1 MMENILRELLQD
13 TVTVDKIVDLLPDEP
28 HNGYTIL
35 SMAIDKYSGRVGRS
49 SREVWKM
56 MYTIAMAVHDEDGD
70 Y

>member
-1 MMENILRELLQD
+1 MMENILKELLYNANLA
-13 TVTVDKIVDLLPDEP
+13 DKIVELLPDEE

-35 SMAIDKYSGRVGRS
+35 SMAIDKYSSRIGRS

-56 MYTIAMAVHDEDGD
+56 MYTVAMAVHDEDGD